1 MLINII
7 KYIFGIFLAIAILA
21 GTGFATTLYF
31 VNRITITP
39 PKPVYNNDKE
49 VIAAKLAKN
58 PPKTPTKNKNNQ
70 AKTPG
75 AKSTPTP
82 TPEATLQPLPADAYN
97 ARVTW
102 SKGLS
107 LRAEPRTD
115 SASVG
120 GVGFNAKVIVIEES
134 SDQVWQKIRVEGT
147 DKEGW
152 VKAGNTKKDD
162 ENPDEK
168 LDNKPDDSQD
178 DPKNQ

>member
-21 GTGFATTLYF
+21 GTGLATTLYF

-39 PKPVYNNDKE
+39 PKPTYDNDKE

-58 PPKTPTKNKNNQ
+58 PPKTPTKDQKKST
-70 AKTPG
+70 KTP
-75 AKSTPTP
+75 AATPTATP
-82 TPEATLQPLPADAYN
+82 TPETTLEPLPADAYN

-107 LRAEPRTD
+107 LRAEP
-115 SASVG
+115 SSESQSIG
-120 GVGFNAKVIVIEES
+120 GVGFNAKVIVVAES
-134 SDQVWQKIRVEGT
+134 DDKVWQKIRVEGS

-152 VKAGNTKKDD
+152 VKSGNTKKDE
-162 ENPDEK
+162 ENSNETPENTPENTPDE
-168 LDNKPDDSQD
+168 
-178 DPKNQ
+178 PKNQ

>member
-7 KYIFGIFLAIAILA
+7 KYIFGICLAIAILA
-21 GTGFATTLYF
+21 GTGLATTLYF

-39 PKPVYNNDKE
+39 PKPTYNNDKE

-58 PPKTPTKNKNNQ
+58 PPKPPTKSKNNS

-75 AKSTPTP
+75 AKPTP
-82 TPEATLQPLPADAYN
+82 TPETTLQPLPANAYN

-120 GVGFNAKVIVIEES
+120 GVGFNAKIIVIEES
-134 SDQVWQKIRVEGT
+134 SDQVWQKVRVEGS

-162 ENPDEK
+162 E
-168 LDNKPDDSQD
+168 KPDDKPADSQD